1 MVALSDVRSSN
12 DRIASSLPAGL
23 VAVFVGGTGGIGE
36 TSLKQFVKHARQP
49 RVYIVGRSEEAGKR
63 TVSECQSLN
72 KEGEY
77 NFISA
82 DVSLIRAVDDVCRD
96 ITSKEPVINLL
107 FQSQG
112 TLTFGTGTSATPL
125 GEIMSP
131 QKVAEYA
138 V

>member
-12 DRIASSLPAGL
+12 DRIASSLPVGL
-23 VAVFVGGTGGIGE
+23 VAVFVGGTSGIGE

-49 RVYIVGRSEEAGKR
+49 RVYIVGRSEDAGKR
-63 TVSECQSLN
+63 AVAECQSLN

-82 DVSLIRAVDDVCRD
+82 DVSLIRTVDDVCRD
-96 ITSKEPVINLL
+96 IASKESVINLL

-112 TLTFGTGTSATPL
+112 TLTFGTGMSGAIL
-125 GEIMSP
+125 QEIRLP
-131 QKVAEYA
+131 QKLVEYA